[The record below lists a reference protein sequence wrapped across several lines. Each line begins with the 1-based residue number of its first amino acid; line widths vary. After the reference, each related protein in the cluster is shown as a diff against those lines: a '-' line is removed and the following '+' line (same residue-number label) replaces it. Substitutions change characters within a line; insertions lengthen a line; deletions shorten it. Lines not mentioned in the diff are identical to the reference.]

1 VINRDKTKL
10 KYGHTAD
17 NLPPTSKEKV
27 VWQCDNTNCDEINST
42 GRPLERTFTY
52 SYYLKKR
59 EKAFQE
65 HEGNELCQKC
75 SHAHRIGKVEK
86 TNNLKYPA
94 LTQLPNEVNI
104 EQTIEI
110 FGHDPRVTSSWS
122 RKYVILNCSCCGKET
137 ETRRCNLNTYKSILE
152 TGHFKCTGCWTKER
166 RTGQK
171 ASSETK
177 FKQKIS
183 QQKRRMKEHGEDPNQ
198 VPYIAAVANGDF
210 NNTPPQNKASA
221 QVIPFPKKV
230 NK

>member
-1 VINRDKTKL
+1 MINRDKTKL

-27 VWQCDNTNCDEINST
+27 VWQCDNEKCSY
-42 GRPLERTFTY
+42 ERSFTY

-59 EKAFQE
+59 EKAFKD

-75 SHAHRIGKVEK
+75 SHSHRIGKVEK
-86 TNNLKYPA
+86 TDVLKYPA
-94 LTQLPNEVNI
+94 LTELPAEVNI
-104 EQTIEI
+104 EQTIEVY
-110 FGHDPRVTSSWS
+110 GHDPRVTSNWS

-166 RTGQK
+166 RTGQR

-177 FKQKIS
+177 MKQKVA
-183 QQKRRMKEHGEDPNQ
+183 QQKRRLKEHGYEM
-198 VPYIAAVANGDF
+198 PYVAAVANGDF
-210 NNTPPQNKASA
+210 NSSSQPHKNISPA
-221 QVIPFPKKV
+221 QIIPFPNKK
-230 NK
+230 KE

>member
-1 VINRDKTKL
+1 MINRDKTKL

-27 VWQCDNTNCDEINST
+27 VWQCDNNGCSH
-42 GRPLERTFTY
+42 ERTFTY

-59 EKAFQE
+59 DKAFQE

-86 TNNLKYPA
+86 TETVKYPA
-94 LTQLPNEVNI
+94 LAQLPPEVNI
-104 EQTIEI
+104 QQTIEV
-110 FGHDPRVTSSWS
+110 FGHDPQVTSSWS

-198 VPYIAAVANGDF
+198 MPYVAAVANGDF
-210 NNTPPQNKASA
+210 NNNSTSQQNKVTA
-221 QVIPFPKKV
+221 QVIPFPNKK
-230 NK
+230 KD